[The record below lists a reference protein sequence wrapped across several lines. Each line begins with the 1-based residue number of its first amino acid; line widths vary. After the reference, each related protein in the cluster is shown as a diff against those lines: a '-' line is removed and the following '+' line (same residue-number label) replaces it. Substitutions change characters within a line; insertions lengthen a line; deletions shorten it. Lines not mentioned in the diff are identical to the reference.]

1 MINKFKNNF
10 LSLNE
15 ALTIDELIDFMIEK
29 KAFNENFIEM
39 IRKSNELNKLT
50 NVRDNKTKN
59 HKIKH
64 YNFNINKINNNYPI
78 GYDEEKNKVTVD
90 ISGNTVFS
98 YYDTE
103 NDLKNKLND
112 YINDEEYEKA
122 SVLYNFMKKCED

>member
-15 ALTIDELIDFMIEK
+15 VLITEDLINFMIEK
-29 KAFNENFIEM
+29 TAFKENFIGM
-39 IRKSNELNKLT
+39 ICESNELTKIT
-50 NVRDNKTKN
+50 NVRKNKTKN
-59 HKIKH
+59 YKIKN
-64 YNFNINKINNNYPI
+64 YNFDIKKISNSYPI
-78 GYDEEKNKVTVD
+78 GYDEETKKVTVD

-103 NDLKNKLND
+103 NDLKNKLNN

-122 SVLYNFMKKCED
+122 SVLYSYIKKCGD

>member
-15 ALTIDELIDFMIEK
+15 VLKTDEIVDFMIEK
-29 KAFNENFIEM
+29 KAFNEDFIGL
-39 IRKSNELNKLT
+39 ICQSDELNKLT
-50 NVRDNKTKN
+50 NVRNNKTKN
-59 HKIKH
+59 YKIKN
-64 YNFNINKINNNYPI
+64 YSFDIKKISNNYPI
-78 GYDEEKNKVTVD
+78 GYDKEKNKVTVD

-103 NDLKNKLND
+103 TDLKNKLNN

-122 SVLYNFMKKCED
+122 SVLYNFIKKCE

>member
-15 ALTIDELIDFMIEK
+15 VLSTDEILDIMIDR
-29 KAFNENFIEM
+29 KAFNEEFIEL
-39 IRKSNELNKLT
+39 ICQSDELIKLT
-50 NVRDNKTKN
+50 NVRTNKTKN
-59 HKIKH
+59 HEVKN
-64 YNFNINKINNNYPI
+64 YNFDIKKIDNNYPI
-78 GYDEEKNKVTVD
+78 GYDNKKNKITVD

-103 NDLKNKLND
+103 DDLKNKLND

-122 SVLYNFMKKCED
+122 SVLYSFMKKCED